1 MARKKSS
8 RKVHKASAKI
18 NWNIGKLVRYKNGKM
33 GPPVPIDILEKRL
46 KKLYSIVES
55 RNGSLPS

>member
-8 RKVHKASAKI
+8 RKVHKASAK
-18 NWNIGKLVRYKNGKM
+18 NTGKLVRYKNGKM
-33 GPPVPIDILEKRL
+33 GPPIPINVLEKRL
-46 KKLYSIVES
+46 KRLYSVVES